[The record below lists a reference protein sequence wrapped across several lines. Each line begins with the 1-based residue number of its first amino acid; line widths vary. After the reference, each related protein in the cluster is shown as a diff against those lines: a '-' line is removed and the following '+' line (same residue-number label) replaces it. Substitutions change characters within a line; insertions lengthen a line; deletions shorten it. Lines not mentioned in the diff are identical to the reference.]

1 MNLLIITQKV
11 DLDDDN
17 LGFFHQWLEKLS
29 RKTDKLFVICLFKGR
44 YNLSGNVEVFSLA
57 KEKGMP
63 KIGQWF
69 LLQKHLLKCLPHT
82 NGVFIHMCPIY
93 AILSYPLVKIFQ
105 QKLVMWYA
113 HAKAHFLAKIAEGL
127 VDKILTPSADSFQY
141 KQRKV
146 LITGHGIDV
155 DIFKPLETAGPGKEK
170 FVVFTAGR
178 VAPSKDPKTLI
189 EAADNLVNQKGIK
202 NLEVKIAGTPREEDG
217 ERYFE
222 ELKKLVADRNL
233 INNVFFL
240 GGLANKDL
248 VKFYQESDVFVN
260 LQPGG
265 GAGKAV
271 LEAMACA
278 APVVLCTPTF
288 NDLLGDFKN
297 QIIFKDH
304 NPQDLAEKLL
314 NVINFSAEKK
324 SEFQRLLRNIVV
336 EHHNL
341 NNLVNRIMGVFG
353 T

>member
-1 MNLLIITQKV
+1 MNLLVITQKV
-11 DLDDDN
+11 NLDDDN

-29 RKTDKLFVICLFKGR
+29 RKTDKLFVICLFKGK
-44 YNLSGNVEVFSLA
+44 YNLPGNVEIFSLG
-57 KEKGMP
+57 KERGTS
-63 KIGQWF
+63 KIGRWF

-93 AILSYPLVKIFQ
+93 AILSYPLVKIYQ
-105 QKLVMWYA
+105 QKMIMWYA

-127 VDKILTPSADSFQY
+127 VDKVLTPSVDSFQY

-146 LITGHGIDV
+146 LITGHGIDI
-155 DIFKPLETAGPGKEK
+155 DIFKPSDETGPPKGK
-170 FVVFTAGR
+170 FAVFTAGR
-178 VAPSKDPKTLI
+178 IAPSKDPKTLI
-189 EAADNLVNQKGIK
+189 EAADILVNQRGIK
-202 NLEVKIAGTPREEDG
+202 NLEVKIAGTPRRKESK
-217 ERYFE
+217 RYFE
-222 ELKKLVADRNL
+222 ELKQLVANKNL
-233 INNVFFL
+233 NANVFFL

-278 APVVLCTPTF
+278 TPVVLCTPTF

-314 NVINFSAEKK
+314 NAMNFSAGKK
-324 SEFQRLLRNIVV
+324 SESARLLRNIVV
-336 EHHNL
+336 ERHNL
-341 NNLVNRIMGVFG
+341 DNLIGRIIGVFE
-353 T
+353 